1 MGVSLYTL
9 QRPCDFG
16 RRAGSEVSTDHMFTQ
31 GRLTAIILVGDETG
45 DEGAGAVLRFEP
57 ELCLVVVTA
66 LLGTESRPNMLGE
79 KP

>member
-1 MGVSLYTL
+1 MWKG
-9 QRPCDFG
+9 
-16 RRAGSEVSTDHMFTQ
+16 EV
-31 GRLTAIILVGDETG
+31 VGDETG